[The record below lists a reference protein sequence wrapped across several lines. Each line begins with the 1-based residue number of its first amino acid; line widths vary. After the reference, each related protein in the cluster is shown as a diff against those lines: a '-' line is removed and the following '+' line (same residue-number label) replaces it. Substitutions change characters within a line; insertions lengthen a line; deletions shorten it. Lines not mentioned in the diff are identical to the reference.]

1 VANKWAILIIKFLGQ
16 RTMRFSEL
24 LGVSQSTV
32 SRRITTLTPVLEEVL
47 ADYIPT
53 LEELPTVLHQR
64 RMVATANAAVSPS
77 LPTDTQPV
85 STGRRHRKARL
96 YLVRRGSRG

>member
-1 VANKWAILIIKFLGQ
+1 
-16 RTMRFSEL
+16 MRRNRAQVEIAEL

-53 LEELPTVLHQR
+53 LEELPDKGTLIVDGSLLTCWSWADAPELYSGKHAR
-64 RMVATANAAVSPS
+64 PASMSRSSPTWPAAACTSPS
-77 LPTDTQPV
+77 P
-85 STGRRHRKARL
+85 
-96 YLVRRGSRG
+96 